1 MSNLSKEQIEQFK
14 EQEKEAVDSWDYRVM
29 AAQVSTVESPDYYTG
44 DKIWAKKLLEKAEEL
59 AEDSEDYRDLGSAIS
74 SGDILGEW
82 VDEKINIDFNDKGE
96 ITFSKSEVLEF
107 NNEVGSGYSGIVV
120 SKELK
125 DWGRKLF
132 KKAVELVEDTDDYE
146 YLADSIEDEDYL
158 GDEEWAEEIR
168 KKAAEEIRKLDP
180 RTNSDGVIVAK
191 NFDNGTSQAQGNEVC
206 IGGLNQDQISE
217 IAGLL
222 KKGTYLESDYFQ
234 SFFNYDEL
242 YHGNGILICETD
254 DIYNASDKSK
264 YSKGKWEF
272 LEGEED
278 ISDVIVKND
287 LYLVT
292 CRVETVYF
300 HAQLPA
306 ESKDIPPNE
315 TIELTALL
323 DRINPMENIPWDY
336 FCEEC
341 PEIPWFLFKGVKCK
355 YGEFERDPMWEEG
368 AGYIYNTYQMI
379 FHKNELLLFISNRD
393 NSSGQFPFEDTEDY
407 CPYLVNENEL
417 DQDKLNK
424 SIQKLEEATT

>member
-1 MSNLSKEQIEQFK
+1 MAKLTKEQIEEFK
-14 EQEKEAVDSWDYRVM
+14 QEEKESDDSSGYMYLAEEV
-29 AAQVSTVESPDYYTG
+29 AEAG
-44 DKIWAKKLLEKAEEL
+44 DKEWALKLYKKAEEL
-59 AEDSEDYRDLGSAIS
+59 AEDKDDYQSLAESVVDDDNVGDKEWALKLYKKAEELAEDKDDYQSLAESVVGDDSLG
-74 SGDILGEW
+74 DKEW
-82 VDEKINIDFNDKGE
+82 AR
-96 ITFSKSEVLEF
+96 
-107 NNEVGSGYSGIVV
+107 
-120 SKELK
+120 ELY
-125 DWGRKLF
+125 
-132 KKAVELVEDTDDYE
+132 KKAVELVEEPDDYE
-146 YLADSIEDEDYL
+146 GGWTVDSDDYEDLADSIEDEDYL

-168 KKAAEEIRKLDP
+168 NKAMANYKL
-180 RTNSDGVIVAK
+180 IVAK

-254 DIYNASDKSK
+254 AIYNASDKDNHSR
-264 YSKGKWEF
+264 GKWEF

-278 ISDVIVKND
+278 ISDVVVKDD

-306 ESKDIPPNE
+306 ESKDIPTNE
-315 TIELTALL
+315 TIKLTALL
-323 DRINPMENIPWDY
+323 DRINPMENIPSDMLSEY
-336 FCEEC
+336 LDD
-341 PEIPWFLFKGVKCK
+341 PRMFLFKGVKCE
-355 YGEFERDPMWEEG
+355 YGEFERLPEEEEG
-368 AGYIYNTYQMI
+368 AGFIYNTYQMI
-379 FHKNELLLFISNRD
+379 FHKNELLILISNRD
-393 NSSGQFPFEDTEDY
+393 QGESQFPFQDTEDY

>member
-1 MSNLSKEQIEQFK
+1 MAKLTKEQIEEFK
-14 EQEKEAVDSWDYRVM
+14 QEEKESDDSLGYMYLAEEV
-29 AAQVSTVESPDYYTG
+29 AEAG
-44 DKIWAKKLLEKAEEL
+44 DKEWALKLYKKAEEL
-59 AEDSEDYRDLGSAIS
+59 AEDKDDYQSLAESVVGDDSLG
-74 SGDILGEW
+74 DKEW
-82 VDEKINIDFNDKGE
+82 AR
-96 ITFSKSEVLEF
+96 
-107 NNEVGSGYSGIVV
+107 
-120 SKELK
+120 ELY
-125 DWGRKLF
+125 
-132 KKAVELVEDTDDYE
+132 KKAVELVEEPDDYE
-146 YLADSIEDEDYL
+146 GGWTVDSDDYEDLADSIEDEDYL

-168 KKAAEEIRKLDP
+168 NKAMANYKL
-180 RTNSDGVIVAK
+180 IVAK

-234 SFFNYDEL
+234 SFSNYDEL

-254 DIYNASDKSK
+254 DIYNASDKDNR
-264 YSKGKWEF
+264 SKGKWEF

-300 HAQLPA
+300 HAQLPT
-306 ESKDIPPNE
+306 ESKDIPTNK

-323 DRINPMENIPWDY
+323 DRINPMKNIPWDY
-336 FCEEC
+336 LWEKCSE
-341 PEIPWFLFKGVKCK
+341 PPWFLFKGVKCK
-355 YGEFERDPMWEEG
+355 YGKFERDPSWEEG

-379 FHKNELLLFISNRD
+379 FHKKELLIFISNR
-393 NSSGQFPFEDTEDY
+393 SSSSDQFPFQDTEDY
-407 CPYLVNENEL
+407 CPYLVSENEL

-424 SIQKLEEATT
+424 SIQNLEEATT